1 MDAAVALL
9 ALPAQGVVSV
19 MLDSFT
25 SFTGAAVALLALL
38 AQGVVSFMLDS
49 APAIGTITTTEAVKR
64 QVECVLSILLRTITT
79 TEAVKR
85 QVECVLSILLNLAS
99 NAGNASHAGKASQ
112 ALSICQVK
120 LVKRCP
126 SVR

>member
-64 QVECVLSILLRTITT
+64 QVECVLSILL
-79 TEAVKR
+79 
-85 QVECVLSILLNLAS
+85 NLAS

-120 LVKRCP
+120 LVTRCP